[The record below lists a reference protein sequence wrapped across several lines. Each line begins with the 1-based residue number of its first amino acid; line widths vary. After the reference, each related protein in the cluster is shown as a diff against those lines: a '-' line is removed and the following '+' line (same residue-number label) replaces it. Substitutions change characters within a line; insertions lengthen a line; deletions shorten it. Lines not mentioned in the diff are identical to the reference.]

1 MGSKAAVFTLSATVT
16 ITSAASNAVGIACCM
31 DASNNAVAV
40 QVGIPQNILV
50 YKYDGSV
57 LQQLQSVTN
66 SFVSPT
72 VNIITVSK
80 RDSTFNVFCNGHY
93 ITTFYVSTAK
103 FIGGGDIGLLVPA
116 KGQAIID
123 NVVMTDQY
131 QAGSPTTCFSDNFSD
146 VNHTGWY
153 MGLLSG
159 QSQSANG
166 EWTLNNSDATM
177 TSIVFVNGIFDRAS
191 YKAITKYKSGHGMYG
206 IAMVIP
212 VAVAGGT
219 TYKSYSFLIDS
230 LRHYGYGHPDSTL
243 IKLSPPKTFIHAS
256 TGDGK
261 DTLEVLRGNKKYTF
275 RINGVVAEDSITLR
289 GDGSVASAGLFVM
302 PQTAVGYD
310 SFIIGG
316 DSTGASCA
324 IITISAKPKAFTP
337 GIGFAGN
344 EYMLFDVTGRLV
356 KRINSPDAKN
366 LPRMPVGMYFVRK
379 ISTNEPMT
387 AKGLMLVR

>member
-1 MGSKAAVFTLSATVT
+1 
-16 ITSAASNAVGIACCM
+16 
-31 DASNNAVAV
+31 
-40 QVGIPQNILV
+40 
-50 YKYDGSV
+50 
-57 LQQLQSVTN
+57 
-66 SFVSPT
+66 
-72 VNIITVSK
+72 
-80 RDSTFNVFCNGHY
+80 
-93 ITTFYVSTAK
+93 
-103 FIGGGDIGLLVPA
+103 
-116 KGQAIID
+116 
-123 NVVMTDQY
+123 
-131 QAGSPTTCFSDNFSD
+131 
-146 VNHTGWY
+146 
-153 MGLLSG
+153 
-159 QSQSANG
+159 
-166 EWTLNNSDATM
+166 
-177 TSIVFVNGIFDRAS
+177 
-191 YKAITKYKSGHGMYG
+191 
-206 IAMVIP
+206 MVIP